1 VHYREGFP
9 ASADSG
15 WIRFAKRGNG
25 SLVDPAPEAEETL
38 LPPPPPGPG
47 TLGELRPPL
56 LNVFLFLLT
65 FASAFLAGTLLNDTQ
80 LPDPTSAER
89 MRHGLGFALALV
101 LIMLTHEMGHF
112 FLARRHGVDAT
123 WPFFI
128 PAPLLSLI
136 GTLGAVIR
144 LRSLPRTRRALI
156 DIGAAGPIAGFVATI
171 PVLVLG
177 LRWSTVVPI
186 EPATPRWT
194 LFEALMQWF
203 QSGTWPPLRDAF
215 DLGYPVG
222 MAIVQQL
229 AVGPLPQGQTLA
241 LHPIAVAGWFG
252 LLLTALNLLPLGQL
266 DGGHV
271 LFGASPK
278 LHRVLGPPI
287 SAALLALGVFTPFP
301 GWILWGLLM
310 GLGLGMHPRL
320 AQPEERIDGW
330 RRLWVVVSLLLFA
343 LSFSPVPLA
352 LLAR

>member
-1 VHYREGFP
+1 M
-9 ASADSG
+9 
-15 WIRFAKRGNG
+15 
-25 SLVDPAPEAEETL
+25 DPVPEAEETL

-47 TLGELRPPL
+47 TLGALRPPL

-65 FASAFLAGTLLNDTQ
+65 FASAFFAGTLLTDTQ
-80 LPDPTSAER
+80 LPDPGSAER
-89 MRHGLGFALALV
+89 MRNGLGFAAALV

-144 LRSLPRTRRALI
+144 LRSLPKTRRALI

-177 LRWSTVVPI
+177 LRWSTVVPL
-186 EPATPRWT
+186 EPEAPRWT
-194 LFEALMQWF
+194 LFEAFIQWF
-203 QSGTWPPLRDAF
+203 QTGTWPGVRDAF
-215 DLGYPVG
+215 DLGYPLA
-222 MAIVQQL
+222 MAGLQELVT
-229 AVGPLPQGQTLA
+229 GPLPPGHTLA

-271 LFGASPK
+271 LFGSSPR
-278 LHRVLGPPI
+278 LHRMLGPPI
-287 SAALLALGVFTPFP
+287 SAALLALGVFTAFP

-320 AQPEERIDGW
+320 AEPEERIDGW
-330 RRLWVVVSLLLFA
+330 RRALVASSLVLFL

>member
-1 VHYREGFP
+1 VEPVQG
-9 ASADSG
+9 
-15 WIRFAKRGNG
+15 
-25 SLVDPAPEAEETL
+25 AEETL

-47 TLGELRPPL
+47 TLGALRPPL

-65 FASAFLAGTLLNDTQ
+65 FASAFLAGTLLTDTQ
-80 LPDPTSAER
+80 LPTPTPSEQL
-89 MRHGLGFALALV
+89 RHGLGFSLALI

-144 LRSLPRTRRALI
+144 LRSLPRTRKALI

-177 LRWSTVVPI
+177 LRWSTVVPL
-186 EPATPRWT
+186 EPETPRWT
-194 LFEALMQWF
+194 LFEAALHWF
-203 QSGTWPPLRDAF
+203 QTGTWPPLREAF
-215 DLGYPVG
+215 DLGYPLG
-222 MAIVQQL
+222 MEIVQRI
-229 AVGPLPQGQTLA
+229 AVGPLPEAHKLA

-271 LFGASPK
+271 LFGASPR
-278 LHRVLGPPI
+278 LHRALGPLL
-287 SAALLALGVFTPFP
+287 SAALLALGVFSPFP

-310 GLGLGMHPRL
+310 GMGLGGHPRL
-320 AQPEERIDGW
+320 SEPEERIDGG
-330 RRLWVVVSLLLFA
+330 RRLLVALSALLFL
-343 LSFSPVPLA
+343 LSFSPVPLV

>member
-1 VHYREGFP
+1 M
-9 ASADSG
+9 
-15 WIRFAKRGNG
+15 
-25 SLVDPAPEAEETL
+25 DPVEEAEQTL

-47 TLGELRPPL
+47 TLGALRPPL
-56 LNVFLFLLT
+56 LNVLLFLLT
-65 FASAFLAGTLLNDTQ
+65 FASAFLAGTLLTDTQ
-80 LPDPTSAER
+80 LPRPTSAEALWN
-89 MRHGLGFALALV
+89 GLGFSLALI

-144 LRSLPRTRRALI
+144 LRSLPRTRRALL
-156 DIGAAGPIAGFVATI
+156 DIGAAGPIAGFIATL

-186 EPATPRWT
+186 EPVAPRWT
-194 LFEALMQWF
+194 LFEALLQWF
-203 QSGTWPPLRDAF
+203 HSGTWPPLREAF
-215 DLGYPVG
+215 DLGYPLG
-222 MAIVQQL
+222 MAALERMV
-229 AVGPLPQGQTLA
+229 VGPLREGHTLA
-241 LHPIAVAGWFG
+241 LHPVAVAGWFG

-271 LFGASPK
+271 LFGASPR
-278 LHRVLGPPI
+278 LHRILGPPI
-287 SAALLALGVFTPFP
+287 SAALLALGVFGAFP

-310 GLGLGMHPRL
+310 GLGLGSHPRL
-320 AQPEERIDGW
+320 IEPEERIDW
-330 RRLWVVVSLLLFA
+330 RRRLLIAVSALLLL

>member
-1 VHYREGFP
+1 VEPVQG
-9 ASADSG
+9 
-15 WIRFAKRGNG
+15 
-25 SLVDPAPEAEETL
+25 AEETL

-47 TLGELRPPL
+47 TLGALRPPL

-65 FASAFLAGTLLNDTQ
+65 FASAFLAGTLLTDTQ
-80 LPDPTSAER
+80 LPTPTTSEQL
-89 MRHGLGFALALV
+89 RHGLGFSLALI

-144 LRSLPRTRRALI
+144 LRSLPKTRKALI

-186 EPATPRWT
+186 EPPQPHWT
-194 LFEALMQWF
+194 LFESALQWF
-203 QSGTWPPLRDAF
+203 QTGSWPSPREAF
-215 DLGYPVG
+215 DLGYPLG
-222 MAIVQQL
+222 MEIVQRI
-229 AVGPLPQGQTLA
+229 AVGTLPEGHTLA

-271 LFGASPK
+271 LFGAAPRV
-278 LHRVLGPPI
+278 HRALGPPL
-287 SAALLALGVFTPFP
+287 SAALLALGVFSPFP

-310 GLGLGMHPRL
+310 GMGLGGHPRL
-320 AQPEERIDGW
+320 SEPEERIDGG
-330 RRLWVVVSLLLFA
+330 RRLLVALSALLFL
-343 LSFSPVPLA
+343 LSFSPVPLV

>member
-1 VHYREGFP
+1 MEPV
-9 ASADSG
+9 
-15 WIRFAKRGNG
+15 
-25 SLVDPAPEAEETL
+25 PEAEETL

-47 TLGELRPPL
+47 TLGALRPPL
-56 LNVFLFLLT
+56 LNVFLLLLT
-65 FASAFLAGTLLNDTQ
+65 FASAFLAGTLLTDTQ
-80 LPDPTSAER
+80 LPVPTSAEKLH
-89 MRHGLGFALALV
+89 HGLGFALALV

-177 LRWSTVVPI
+177 LRWSTVVPL
-186 EPATPRWT
+186 EPEAPHWT
-194 LFEALMQWF
+194 LFEALLQWF
-203 QSGTWPPLRDAF
+203 QSGTWPPLREAF
-215 DLGYPVG
+215 DLGYPLG
-222 MAIVQQL
+222 MAALQDLV
-229 AVGPLPQGQTLA
+229 VGPLPAGHTLA

-271 LFGASPK
+271 LFGASPRM
-278 LHRVLGPPI
+278 HRALGAPI
-287 SAALLALGVFTPFP
+287 SAALLALGVFTAFP

-310 GLGLGMHPRL
+310 GLGLGMHPRI
-320 AQPEERIDGW
+320 AEPEERIDRG
-330 RRLWVVVSLLLFA
+330 RRLLVAASVVLFL

>member
-1 VHYREGFP
+1 MEPVE
-9 ASADSG
+9 
-15 WIRFAKRGNG
+15 
-25 SLVDPAPEAEETL
+25 EAEQTL

-47 TLGELRPPL
+47 TLGALRPPL
-56 LNVFLFLLT
+56 LNVLLFLLT
-65 FASAFLAGTLLNDTQ
+65 FASAFLAGTLLTDTQ
-80 LPDPTSAER
+80 LPRPTSEEAL
-89 MRHGLGFALALV
+89 RHGLGFSLALT

-144 LRSLPRTRRALI
+144 LRSLPRTRRALL

-186 EPATPRWT
+186 EPQAPRWT
-194 LFEALMQWF
+194 LFEALLQWF
-203 QSGTWPPLRDAF
+203 QNGTWPPLRDAF
-215 DLGYPVG
+215 DLGYPLG
-222 MAIVQQL
+222 MAALESLV
-229 AVGPLPQGQTLA
+229 VGALPEGHTLA

-271 LFGASPK
+271 LFGASPR
-278 LHRVLGPPI
+278 LHRMLGPPV
-287 SAALLALGVFTPFP
+287 SAALLALGVFSPFP

-310 GLGLGMHPRL
+310 GMGLGSHPPL
-320 AQPEERIDGW
+320 AEPEERIDWG
-330 RRLWVVVSLLLFA
+330 RRLLVGASAVLLL